1 MFSGLLALFNL
12 LYFALHISGGTPNA
26 FLKPFTPKEEQACI
40 AKIRQ
45 GDEQAKNSLIEH
57 NLRLVAHIVKKY
69 YASTVEQD
77 DLLSIGTIGLIKAA
91 STFDYDKGT
100 RFATYAAR
108 CIENEILMYFRRKK
122 KNAQDVYIS
131 DPIDTDGEGKS
142 LTLMDILADERSIY
156 ESIEAKFNCEQLYRL
171 MNTCLDD
178 REREILYLR
187 YGLGGTRSYTQ
198 REVASRLGIS
208 RSYISRIEKK
218 ALEKLK
224 SKFDSVEEKVQ
235 EKSPSVQRTPLK

>member
-1 MFSGLLALFNL
+1 
-12 LYFALHISGGTPNA
+12 
-26 FLKPFTPKEEQACI
+26 
-40 AKIRQ
+40 
-45 GDEQAKNSLIEH
+45 
-57 NLRLVAHIVKKY
+57 
-69 YASTVEQD
+69 
-77 DLLSIGTIGLIKAA
+77 
-91 STFDYDKGT
+91 
-100 RFATYAAR
+100 
-108 CIENEILMYFRRKK
+108 MYFRRKK

-131 DPIDTDGEGKS
+131 DPIDTDGEGNS

>member
-1 MFSGLLALFNL
+1 MRMTIWRMIAWEKIIPSV
-12 LYFALHISGGTPNA
+12 HQKRIGGR
-26 FLKPFTPKEEQACI
+26 I
-40 AKIRQ
+40 A
-45 GDEQAKNSLIEH
+45 
-57 NLRLVAHIVKKY
+57 
-69 YASTVEQD
+69 
-77 DLLSIGTIGLIKAA
+77 
-91 STFDYDKGT
+91 
-100 RFATYAAR
+100 
-108 CIENEILMYFRRKK
+108 NEILMYFRRKK

-131 DPIDTDGEGKS
+131 DPIDTDGEGNS

-218 ALEKLK
+218 ALEKLRK
-224 SKFDSVEEKVQ
+224 A
-235 EKSPSVQRTPLK
+235 LGG